1 MGSLDDR
8 DLSSIERARRRGS
21 SPEPGQEPSEP
32 SESATENDAD
42 VIELESK
49 LIDVDRDPAPPLPK
63 MITLPRDV
71 ALAALRDVQDFSVI
85 RALWGRRLQARPF
98 RK

>member
-8 DLSSIERARRRGS
+8 DLSSIERARRRWLTE
-21 SPEPGQEPSEP
+21 EPNDEPSEP
-32 SESATENDAD
+32 STEDD
-42 VIELESK
+42 VEVIELESK

-63 MITLPRDV
+63 MITLPRDL
-71 ALAALRDVQDFSVI
+71 ALAALRDVQDFSLK
-85 RALWGRRLQARPF
+85 RALWGRRLQSRSL